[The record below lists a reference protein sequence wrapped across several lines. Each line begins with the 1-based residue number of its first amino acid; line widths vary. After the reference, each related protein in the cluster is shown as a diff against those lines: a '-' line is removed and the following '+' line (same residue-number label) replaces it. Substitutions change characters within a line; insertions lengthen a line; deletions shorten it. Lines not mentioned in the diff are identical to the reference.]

1 MVNIIFDTFNNIENF
16 TPNMIPVSISNQ
28 PPDWF
33 IETNNDSVDYYINNN
48 GVICGLKYEPL
59 RLEEN
64 YKEKLKKIDVNRFI
78 TLCEN
83 TINLLRE
90 RLKFKKDGVIVLMY
104 NEDENISELKECQE
118 KTVFNDAELSRKWSN

>member
-16 TPNMIPVSISNQ
+16 APNMIPVSISNQ

-33 IETNNDSVDYYINNN
+33 IETNDDSIDYYINSN

-59 RLEEN
+59 RLEVN
-64 YKEKLKKIDVNRFI
+64 YQEKLTKVDSARFI
-78 TLCEN
+78 TLCTN
-83 TINLLRE
+83 TINLLKE

-104 NEDENISELKECQE
+104 NKDEDISLLKEYLIE
-118 KTVFNDAELSRKWSN
+118 NKIMES

>member
-33 IETNNDSVDYYINNN
+33 IETNDDSIDYYINNN

-59 RLEEN
+59 RLEVN
-64 YKEKLKKIDVNRFI
+64 YQEKLVKADSARFI
-78 TLCEN
+78 TLCAN
-83 TINLLRE
+83 TINLLKE
-90 RLKFKKDGVIVLMY
+90 RLKFKKDGVIVLMH
-104 NEDENISELKECQE
+104 NKDEDISLLKEYLIE
-118 KTVFNDAELSRKWSN
+118 NKIMES

>member
-33 IETNNDSVDYYINNN
+33 IETNDDSIDYYINNN

-64 YKEKLKKIDVNRFI
+64 YQEKLKKVDVNRFI

-104 NEDENISELKECQE
+104 NEDENISELKEFLI
-118 KTVFNDAELSRKWSN
+118 KNKIIKDL

>member
-33 IETNNDSVDYYINNN
+33 IETNDDSIDYYINSN

-59 RLEEN
+59 RLEVN
-64 YKEKLKKIDVNRFI
+64 YQEKLTKVDSARFI
-78 TLCEN
+78 TLCTN
-83 TINLLRE
+83 TINLLKE
-90 RLKFKKDGVIVLMY
+90 RLKFKKDGVIVLMH
-104 NEDENISELKECQE
+104 NKDEDISLLKEYLIE
-118 KTVFNDAELSRKWSN
+118 NKIMES

>member
-33 IETNNDSVDYYINNN
+33 IETNDDSIDYYINNN

-59 RLEEN
+59 RLEVN
-64 YKEKLKKIDVNRFI
+64 YQEKLTKADSARFR
-78 TLCEN
+78 TLCAN
-83 TINLLRE
+83 TINLLKE
-90 RLKFKKDGVIVLMY
+90 RLKFKKDGVIVLMH
-104 NEDENISELKECQE
+104 NKDEDISLLKEYLIE
-118 KTVFNDAELSRKWSN
+118 NKIMES

>member
-1 MVNIIFDTFNNIENF
+1 MINIIFDTFNNIENF

-64 YKEKLKKIDVNRFI
+64 YQEKLKKVDVNRFI

-83 TINLLRE
+83 TINLLRD

-104 NEDENISELKECQE
+104 NEDENISELKEFLI
-118 KTVFNDAELSRKWSN
+118 KNKIIKDL

>member
-64 YKEKLKKIDVNRFI
+64 YQEKLKKVDVNRFI

-104 NEDENISELKECQE
+104 NEDENISELKEFLI
-118 KTVFNDAELSRKWSN
+118 KNKIIKDL

>member
-33 IETNNDSVDYYINNN
+33 IETNDDSVDYYINNN

-64 YKEKLKKIDVNRFI
+64 YQEKLTKADSARFI
-78 TLCEN
+78 TLCAN
-83 TINLLRE
+83 TINLLKE
-90 RLKFKKDGVIVLMY
+90 RLKFKKDGVIVLIH
-104 NEDENISELKECQE
+104 NKDEDISLLKEYLIE
-118 KTVFNDAELSRKWSN
+118 NKIME

>member
-33 IETNNDSVDYYINNN
+33 IETNDDSIDYYVNNN

-59 RLEEN
+59 RLEVN
-64 YKEKLKKIDVNRFI
+64 YQEKLVKADSARFI
-78 TLCEN
+78 TLCAN
-83 TINLLRE
+83 TINLLKE
-90 RLKFKKDGVIVLMY
+90 RLKFKKDGVIVLMH
-104 NEDENISELKECQE
+104 NKDEDISLLKEYLIE
-118 KTVFNDAELSRKWSN
+118 NKIIES

>member
-33 IETNNDSVDYYINNN
+33 IETNDDSIDYYINNN

-59 RLEEN
+59 RQLAQAQCLEQVQ
-64 YKEKLKKIDVNRFI
+64 YH
-78 TLCEN
+78 
-83 TINLLRE
+83 
-90 RLKFKKDGVIVLMY
+90 Y
-104 NEDENISELKECQE
+104 QE
-118 KTVFNDAELSRKWSN
+118 

>member
-1 MVNIIFDTFNNIENF
+1 MMINFLFDTFNNLEKF
-16 TPNMIPVSISNQ
+16 TPNMIPISVSNK

-33 IETNNDSVDYYINNN
+33 IETNDDSIDYYINNN

-64 YKEKLKKIDVNRFI
+64 YQEKLEKVDIIRFI
-78 TLCEN
+78 TLCVN
-83 TINLLRE
+83 TINLLKE

-104 NEDENISELKECQE
+104 NEDEDISFLKNFLIENKIIE
-118 KTVFNDAELSRKWSN
+118 

>member
-33 IETNNDSVDYYINNN
+33 IETNDDSIDYYINNN

-59 RLEEN
+59 RLEVN
-64 YKEKLKKIDVNRFI
+64 YQEKLVKADRARFI
-78 TLCEN
+78 TLCAN
-83 TINLLRE
+83 TINLLKE
-90 RLKFKKDGVIVLMY
+90 RLKFKKDGVIVLIH
-104 NEDENISELKECQE
+104 NKDEDISLLKEYLIE
-118 KTVFNDAELSRKWSN
+118 NKIME

>member
-33 IETNNDSVDYYINNN
+33 IETNDDSIDYYINNN

-59 RLEEN
+59 RLEVN
-64 YKEKLKKIDVNRFI
+64 YQEKLKKVDVNRFI

-90 RLKFKKDGVIVLMY
+90 RLKFKKDGVIVLIH
-104 NEDENISELKECQE
+104 NKDEDISLLKEYLIE
-118 KTVFNDAELSRKWSN
+118 NKIMD

>member
-33 IETNNDSVDYYINNN
+33 IETNDDNIDYYINNN

-59 RLEEN
+59 RLEVN
-64 YKEKLKKIDVNRFI
+64 YQEKLTKADSARFI
-78 TLCEN
+78 TLCAN
-83 TINLLRE
+83 TINLLKE
-90 RLKFKKDGVIVLMY
+90 RLKFKKDGVIVLIH
-104 NEDENISELKECQE
+104 NKDEDISLLKEYLIE
-118 KTVFNDAELSRKWSN
+118 NKIIE

>member
-33 IETNNDSVDYYINNN
+33 IETNDDSIDYYINNN

-59 RLEEN
+59 RLEVN
-64 YKEKLKKIDVNRFI
+64 YQEKLTKADSARFI
-78 TLCEN
+78 TLCTN
-83 TINLLRE
+83 TINLLKE
-90 RLKFKKDGVIVLMY
+90 RLKFKKDGVIILIH
-104 NEDENISELKECQE
+104 NKDEDINLLKEYLIE
-118 KTVFNDAELSRKWSN
+118 NKIMEP

>member
-28 PPDWF
+28 PSDWF

-64 YKEKLKKIDVNRFI
+64 YQEKLKKVDVNRFI
-78 TLCEN
+78 ALCEN

-104 NEDENISELKECQE
+104 NEDENISELKEFLIKNKIIE
-118 KTVFNDAELSRKWSN
+118 DL

>member
-33 IETNNDSVDYYINNN
+33 IETNDDSIDYYINNN

-59 RLEEN
+59 RLEVN
-64 YKEKLKKIDVNRFI
+64 YQEKLKKVDVNRFI

-104 NEDENISELKECQE
+104 NEDENISDLKEFLI
-118 KTVFNDAELSRKWSN
+118 KNKIIKDL

>member
-33 IETNNDSVDYYINNN
+33 IETNDDSIDYYINNN

-59 RLEEN
+59 RLEVN
-64 YKEKLKKIDVNRFI
+64 YQEKLTKADSARFI
-78 TLCEN
+78 TLCAN
-83 TINLLRE
+83 TINLLKE
-90 RLKFKKDGVIVLMY
+90 RLKFKKDGVIVLMH
-104 NEDENISELKECQE
+104 NKDEDISLLKEYLIE
-118 KTVFNDAELSRKWSN
+118 NKIME

>member
-59 RLEEN
+59 RLEVN
-64 YKEKLKKIDVNRFI
+64 YQEKLTKADSARFI
-78 TLCEN
+78 TLCAN
-83 TINLLRE
+83 TINLLKE
-90 RLKFKKDGVIVLMY
+90 RLKFKKDGVIVLIH
-104 NEDENISELKECQE
+104 NKDEDISLLKEYLIE
-118 KTVFNDAELSRKWSN
+118 NKIME

>member
-1 MVNIIFDTFNNIENF
+1 MINFLFDIFNNLEKF
-16 TPNMIPVSISNQ
+16 TPNMIPISVSNK

-33 IETNNDSVDYYINNN
+33 IETNDDSIDYYINNN

-64 YKEKLKKIDVNRFI
+64 YQEKLEKVDIIRFI
-78 TLCEN
+78 TLCAN
-83 TINLLRE
+83 TINLLKE

-104 NEDENISELKECQE
+104 NEDEDISFLKNFLIENKIIEQ
-118 KTVFNDAELSRKWSN
+118 

>member
-33 IETNNDSVDYYINNN
+33 METNDDSIDYYINNN

-59 RLEEN
+59 RLEVN
-64 YKEKLKKIDVNRFI
+64 YQEKLTKVDSARFI
-78 TLCEN
+78 TLCTN
-83 TINLLRE
+83 TINLLKE
-90 RLKFKKDGVIVLMY
+90 RLKFKKDGVIVLIH
-104 NEDENISELKECQE
+104 NKDEDISLLKEYLIE
-118 KTVFNDAELSRKWSN
+118 NKIME

>member
-33 IETNNDSVDYYINNN
+33 IETNDDSVDYYINNN

-59 RLEEN
+59 RLEVN
-64 YKEKLKKIDVNRFI
+64 YQEKLTKADSARFI
-78 TLCEN
+78 TLCAN
-83 TINLLRE
+83 TINLLKE
-90 RLKFKKDGVIVLMY
+90 RLKFKKDGVIVLIH
-104 NEDENISELKECQE
+104 NKDEDISLLKEYLIE
-118 KTVFNDAELSRKWSN
+118 NKIME

>member
-33 IETNNDSVDYYINNN
+33 IETNDDSIDYYINNN

-59 RLEEN
+59 RLEVN
-64 YKEKLKKIDVNRFI
+64 YQEKLTKADSDRFI
-78 TLCEN
+78 TLCAN
-83 TINLLRE
+83 TINLLKE
-90 RLKFKKDGVIVLMY
+90 RLKFKKDGVIVLIH
-104 NEDENISELKECQE
+104 NKDEDISLLKEYLIE
-118 KTVFNDAELSRKWSN
+118 NKIME